1 MFSNGRVVL
10 FTAMFPYRQPF
21 PMGPARRFMP
31 VYSRRSRD
39 IVPLGPPRNANPYS
53 IRPVSFN
60 PLSGIGVPGGGATLI
75 LLHDGRKM
83 VVPSAAGAARG
94 QRAMLL
100 RRDSA
105 IAGAIPVTNRV
116 AARLHNTVALGI
128 GHKRFRVMGLLPER
142 ATSMLARAAPITP
155 LIRTYD
161 PMMRSFY

>member
-1 MFSNGRVVL
+1 
-10 FTAMFPYRQPF
+10 
-21 PMGPARRFMP
+21 MP
-31 VYSRRSRD
+31 VYPRRSRD

-53 IRPVSFN
+53 IRPVGFN
-60 PLSGIGVPGGGATLI
+60 PLSGMRVPGGGATLI
-75 LLHDGRKM
+75 LLDDGRKM

-116 AARLHNTVALGI
+116 AARLHNTVAPGI

-142 ATSMLARAAPITP
+142 ATSMLARAASRTP
-155 LIRTYD
+155 LIRSFN
-161 PMMRSFY
+161 PMIGRFY